1 MDIKKESKSMYTLKK
16 KNCRCDPKIC
26 KCDYWR
32 VLRDGYVMAAV
43 SSKDDGDLIVKAL
56 NYFKTKNYGV

>member
-1 MDIKKESKSMYTLKK
+1 MYTLKK